1 MQLIKYKETMNKKIK
16 STTIYRY
23 GSPVNK
29 QAKESKEQGLKY
41 STTRFDEKGNV
52 LEEIKFNEDGE
63 IDDRIINTYDKN
75 GKLIEMKNF
84 FADDELAEHIT
95 FERNEKEQVVVS
107 YKHYQD
113 GEKDKVVYNYDA
125 EGMLIEKITIDSYNE
140 EESRENITYQA
151 GKITQRKVVEYDEL
165 VLEENFSY
173 SDKMQLEEH
182 SKWSEAEED
191 ARYVNRFDEK
201 GRIAKIL
208 KYNLKKQLIAKTEY
222 QYNDDD
228 TIKEIVEEVPG
239 EKNTTF
245 MEYDAS
251 GNAIKQTEKNQ
262 QGEIKSIVSRKY
274 NEANEMTESSVE
286 VFQPGTDITNGYA
299 LEYEYSYFE

>member
-1 MQLIKYKETMNKKIK
+1 MNNKIK

-29 QAKESKEQGLKY
+29 QAKASKEQGLKY

-75 GKLIEMKNF
+75 GKLIDMKNYY
-84 FADDELAEHIT
+84 ADEELAEHNSY
-95 FERNEKEQVVVS
+95 ERNDKGHVVVS

-113 GEKDKVVYNYDA
+113 GEKDTVKYLYNSDDQ
-125 EGMLIEKITIDSYNE
+125 LVEKITIDSYNE
-140 EESRENITYQA
+140 EESRETITYQA
-151 GKITQRKVVEYDEL
+151 GKATQRKVVEYDEL

-173 SDKMQLEEH
+173 GNNMQLEEH
-182 SKWSEAEED
+182 SKWSVEEED

-208 KYNLKKQLIAKTEY
+208 KYNLKKELIAKTEY
-222 QYNDDD
+222 QYNEDDS
-228 TIKEIVEEVPG
+228 INEIVEEVPG
-239 EKNTTF
+239 QKNTTS
-245 MEYDAS
+245 MEYDAQ
-251 GNAIKQTEKNQ
+251 GNTIKQTEKNQ
-262 QGEIKSIVSRKY
+262 DGEIVHIVSRKY
-274 NEANEMTESSVE
+274 NEANELMETSVE
-286 VFQPGTDITNGYA
+286 VFNLDAGVSNGYT
-299 LEYEYSYFE
+299 LKYEYSYFE